1 MLSPGQRKQVWPSF
15 SSGNSVIVKFV
26 QGLVKLVIVIEKR
39 VGYSEKKNTYTPA
52 YKLNT
57 K

>member
-1 MLSPGQRKQVWPSF
+1 M
-15 SSGNSVIVKFV
+15 VKFV